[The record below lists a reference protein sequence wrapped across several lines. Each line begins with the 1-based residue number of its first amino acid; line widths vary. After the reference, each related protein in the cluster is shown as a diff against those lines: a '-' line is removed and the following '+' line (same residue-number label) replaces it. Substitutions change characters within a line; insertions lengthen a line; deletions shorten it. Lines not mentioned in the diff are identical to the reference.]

1 MRPDIV
7 YRKAVRVL
15 VAIMILAFIPAALH
29 AQKKGSSSGGGSSK
43 PAPAPA
49 QHPAQKPATPGAK
62 PGAPGA
68 KPATPGARPGTP
80 GARPATPGAKP
91 ATPGARPGAP
101 GAKPATPAAK
111 PAAQPAAVHNPNGTT
126 TINRPNG
133 SSVTR
138 DAKGKTTSVTTPGG
152 AKANYN
158 SAGKVSSIH
167 TSVTDKNPSHSGE
180 MNISKGAH
188 NQRTVVTTR
197 KDGARLVS
205 TGGHRG
211 FVEHASVR
219 NGRPYM
225 RRTYVVNGHAA
236 AFAYRGYPYRGG
248 IYYGYVPGY
257 YYGPGYYGW
266 AYDPWGG
273 PVPYA
278 WGWGG
283 DPWYGYYGGYFAA
296 APVYPGASL
305 WLTDYVI
312 SQNLQAAYAAQADAN
327 GGVAPPPSS
336 DDQSGNAGGGAA
348 TQNASGITP
357 EVKQQISEE
366 VKAQIAAEKDAA
378 AQPAGAAQTAT
389 GGEEVPAALD
399 PKHSVFIVSAPLQ
412 EQLEGGPTCTL
423 SAGDILTRTSTT
435 PDANQKVNA
444 LVTSSQKGDCQAG
457 SLVAV
462 AVQDLQD
469 MHNDFAMKIDGGL
482 KQLADSQ
489 GKNGIPSGP
498 AGAGR
503 ANPDGA
509 ANVDL
514 TAVADL
520 QQQQQAADQTEN
532 DVMQAEGSGRG
543 D

>member
-1 MRPDIV
+1 MDPDIV
-7 YRKAVRVL
+7 YRKAPKVL
-15 VAIMILAFIPAALH
+15 LVIVILAFIPAVLH

-43 PAPAPA
+43 PASAPA

-68 KPATPGARPGTP
+68 RPATPGARPATPGARPATPGARPAAP

-91 ATPGARPGAP
+91 T
-101 GAKPATPAAK
+101 AK
-111 PAAQPAAVHNPNGTT
+111 PAAVHNPNGTT

-138 DAKGKTTSVTTPGG
+138 DAKGKPTSVTTPGG
-152 AKANYN
+152 AKASYN

-167 TSVTDKNPSHSGE
+167 TSVTDKNPAHSGE

-188 NQRTVVTTR
+188 NQRTLVTTR

-205 TGGHRG
+205 TGAHRG
-211 FVEHASVR
+211 FVEHSFNK

-225 RRTYVVNGHAA
+225 RRTYVVNGRAS
-236 AFAYRGYPYRGG
+236 AFVYRGYPYRGG
-248 IYYGYVPGY
+248 VYYGYVPGY
-257 YYGPGYYGW
+257 YYGPAYYGW
-266 AYDPWGG
+266 AYDPWGA

-278 WGWGG
+278 WGWAG

-296 APVYPGASL
+296 EPVYPGASL

-312 SQNLQAAYAAQADAN
+312 SQNLQAAYQASADAN
-327 GGVAPPPSS
+327 GGVAAPPSS
-336 DDQSGNAGGGAA
+336 DDQSGNAGGAA
-348 TQNASGITP
+348 AAAQNASAITP
-357 EVKQQISEE
+357 EVKQQINEE
-366 VKAQIAAEKDAA
+366 VKAQIAAEKEAA
-378 AQPAGAAQTAT
+378 APPVGGAQTAT
-389 GGEEVPAALD
+389 AGEEVPAALD
-399 PKHSVFIVSAPLQ
+399 PNHSVFIVSAPLQ
-412 EQLEGGPTCTL
+412 EQLEGGPTCSL
-423 SAGDILTRTSTT
+423 SGGDILTRTSTT
-435 PDANQKVNA
+435 PDANQKVNVI
-444 LVTSSQKGDCQAG
+444 VTSSQKGDCQAG
-457 SLVAV
+457 SQVAV

-489 GKNGIPSGP
+489 GKNGIPAGP
-498 AGAGR
+498 AGAGH
-503 ANPDGA
+503 ANADGT

-520 QQQQQAADQTEN
+520 QQQQQTADQTER
-532 DVMQAEGSGRG
+532 DVMQAEDSGRG
-543 D
+543 DD

>member
-1 MRPDIV
+1 M
-7 YRKAVRVL
+7 
-15 VAIMILAFIPAALH
+15 
-29 AQKKGSSSGGGSSK
+29 
-43 PAPAPA
+43 
-49 QHPAQKPATPGAK
+49 T
-62 PGAPGA
+62 
-68 KPATPGARPGTP
+68 
-80 GARPATPGAKP
+80 
-91 ATPGARPGAP
+91 
-101 GAKPATPAAK
+101 
-111 PAAQPAAVHNPNGTT
+111 
-126 TINRPNG
+126 RPNG

-138 DAKGKTTSVTTPGG
+138 DAKGKATSVTTPGG

-167 TSVTDKNPSHSGE
+167 TSVTDKNPAHSGD

-211 FVEHASVR
+211 FVEHSSIR

-225 RRTYVVNGHAA
+225 RRTYVANGRASA
-236 AFAYRGYPYRGG
+236 VVYRGYPYRGG

-257 YYGPGYYGW
+257 YYGPAYYGW
-266 AYDPWGG
+266 AYDPWGA
-273 PVPYA
+273 PVGYA

-312 SQNLQAAYAAQADAN
+312 SQNLQAAYAAQADGN
-327 GGVAPPPSS
+327 GGVAPPPAS
-336 DDQSGNAGGGAA
+336 DDQSANAGGAAA

-366 VKAQIAAEKDAA
+366 VKAQIAAEKEAA
-378 AQPAGAAQTAT
+378 AQPAGGTQTAA
-389 GGEEVPAALD
+389 GGEQVPAALD
-399 PKHSVFIVSAPLQ
+399 PNHSVFIVSAPLQ
-412 EQLEGGPTCTL
+412 EQLEGGPTCSL
-423 SAGDILTRTSTT
+423 SSGDILTRIGTT

-457 SLVAV
+457 SQVAV
-462 AVQDLQD
+462 LVQDLQD

-489 GKNGIPSGP
+489 GKNGIPAGP
-498 AGAGR
+498 AGAAR
-503 ANPDGA
+503 ANPDGT

-520 QQQQQAADQTEN
+520 QQQQQTADQTEK
-532 DVMQAEGSGRG
+532 DVMQAEDSGRG